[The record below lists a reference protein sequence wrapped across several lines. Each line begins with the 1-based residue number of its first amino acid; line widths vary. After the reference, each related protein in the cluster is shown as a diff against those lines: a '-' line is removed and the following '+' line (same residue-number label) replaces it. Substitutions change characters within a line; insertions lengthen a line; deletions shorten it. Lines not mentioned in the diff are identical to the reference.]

1 MRLKTLIGFV
11 LPSVVAMIL
20 LIALPLVGV
29 VGLSLW
35 NSYTKTEMVRVEQ
48 NTPTGTFVRTQPRP
62 VLDETGKPVKVWEF
76 YGLKNFLSVLDVDGM
91 ERAFAADRSTNPITG
106 APQSWPEQVGGVW
119 GDIANLSFWGAL
131 SFTLFYTAITT
142 PLVLIFGFLIALGV
156 HAVVK
161 PLKGP
166 LIFASLLPFV
176 ITPVVGALSI
186 KWLFLDNAVITVMLQ
201 SLGFGKIY
209 FLQNAFTTGF
219 LVILYGLWHVV
230 PFAFI
235 VLYAGLQTVPQ
246 DAVEAAVV
254 DGASRWQSVR
264 YVIMPHLAPLFS
276 FVTLIHIMDAYRVFE
291 PILVFSAGQ
300 GASSLQYLT
309 YYLLNG
315 EQNFHKASAAALLT
329 VVGILLL
336 LIPLILRTWRTH
348 REGA

>member
-11 LPSVVAMIL
+11 LPSLVAMVL

-35 NSYTKTEMVRVEQ
+35 NSYTKTEMVRIEQ
-48 NTPTGTFVRTQPRP
+48 STPTGTTTRIQPRP
-62 VLDETGKPVKVWEF
+62 VLDDAGKPVKVWEF
-76 YGLKNFLSVLDVDGM
+76 YGLRNFLSVLDVEGVD
-91 ERAFAADRSTNPITG
+91 RAFGADRRTNPVTG
-106 APQSWPEQVGGVW
+106 LPQSWQQQAGGIW
-119 GDIANLSFWGAL
+119 QDLTNLPFWGAL
-131 SFTLFYTAITT
+131 SFTLIYTAVTT
-142 PLVLIFGFLIALGV
+142 PLVLTFGFLIALGV

-186 KWLFLDNAVITVMLQ
+186 KWLFLDNAVITVTLQ
-201 SLGFGKIY
+201 ALGFGKIY

-235 VLYAGLQTVPQ
+235 VLYAGLQTVPL
-246 DAVEAAVV
+246 DSVEAAVV

-264 YVIMPHLAPLFS
+264 YVIIPHLAPLFS
-276 FVTLIHIMDAYRVFE
+276 FVTLIHVMDAYRVFE

-300 GASSLQYLT
+300 GASSLQFLT

-336 LIPLILRTWRTH
+336 LVPLIVRTWRMH